1 QIFLPFY
8 TTKEKGKGTGLG
20 MYIVKQIVNQHNG
33 YINLE
38 SKIGI
43 GTNVT
48 IGLPTIKS
56 HHQSVKN

>member
-20 MYIVKQIVNQHNG
+20 MYIVKQIVDQHNG
-33 YINLE
+33 YIILE
-38 SKIGI
+38 SKIGV

-48 IGLPTIKS
+48 VGLAVIKDTD
-56 HHQSVKN
+56 N